1 VWPFFFH
8 GFALLER
15 KRPVFSIAAGN
26 AGPAHGRLFKQL
38 VTPLYSGYFLYAA
51 KLLQS
56 RYVNALIDRIAEV
69 DS

>member
-1 VWPFFFH
+1 
-8 GFALLER
+8 
-15 KRPVFSIAAGN
+15 
-26 AGPAHGRLFKQL
+26 